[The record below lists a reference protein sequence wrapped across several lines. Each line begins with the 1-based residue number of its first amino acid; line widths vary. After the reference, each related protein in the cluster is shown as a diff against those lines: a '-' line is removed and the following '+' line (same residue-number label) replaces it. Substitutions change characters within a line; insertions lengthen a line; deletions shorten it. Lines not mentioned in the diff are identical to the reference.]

1 MNKSWLPLLL
11 VISGNV
17 LYHIS
22 QKSVPKNISPLW
34 MIILAYAVGIVIC
47 LCSFFAL
54 PANQSVGAFVSQLN
68 WSVLGIGS
76 GAAAVE
82 IGLLLAYR
90 SGWNL
95 GITSIVISAA
105 TASILIPVSLL
116 FFRESLTLRH
126 LLGAA
131 CCLLGLILISKK

>member
-11 VISGNV
+11 VIGGNV

-22 QKSVPKNISPLW
+22 QKSVPKGISPLW
-34 MIILAYAVGIVIC
+34 LIILAYAIGIVIC
-47 LCSFFAL
+47 LGSFAL
-54 PANQSVGAFVSQLN
+54 LPASQSLRDFAGQLN
-68 WSVLGIGS
+68 WSALGIGA

-82 IGLLLAYR
+82 VGLLLAYR

-95 GITSIVISAA
+95 GITSIIISAA

-116 FFRESLTLRH
+116 FFREHLTLRH
-126 LLGAA
+126 LLGVV
-131 CCLLGLILISKK
+131 CCIAGLILISKK